1 MYSDWMV
8 LACCFFFFRSLN
20 KCKCCQWCVK
30 HFTMHLMFL
39 NLGFPFSPVF
49 LSPLC
54 CLTSLA
60 INWCESF
67 FIEGKRM
74 MPQYLHKWS
83 SVALCS
89 FVSTE
94 IQAIKKKRCLREFM
108 LKALVYVRFTC
119 VNFDFTVSVRVFF
132 FLVNSCQ
139 CQTHHSNLLRVN
151 RCEWRNHL

>member
-1 MYSDWMV
+1 MYSYWMV

-94 IQAIKKKRCLREFM
+94 IQAIKKRDVWESLCWKHLFM
-108 LKALVYVRFTC
+108 FGSLVSILISPFPC
-119 VNFDFTVSVRVFF
+119 GFSS
-132 FLVNSCQ
+132 FLW
-139 CQTHHSNLLRVN
+139 THANVKHIIPIS
-151 RCEWRNHL
+151 